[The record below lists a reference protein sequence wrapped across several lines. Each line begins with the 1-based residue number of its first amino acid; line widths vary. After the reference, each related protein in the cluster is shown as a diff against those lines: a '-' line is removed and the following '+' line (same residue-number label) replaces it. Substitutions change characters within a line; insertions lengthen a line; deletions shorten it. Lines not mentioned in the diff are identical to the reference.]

1 MYKFILILCL
11 LIMGCGTP
19 INDGII
25 ISKTFEPEH
34 TESTLTYDPI
44 TESWGTEYYDVPDK
58 WFVTF
63 EKLNE
68 QNKKVQ
74 RTIEISQATYD
85 SLVIGK
91 YYRVK

>member
-34 TESTLTYDPI
+34 TETMFVFNPLTETLE
-44 TESWGTEYYDVPDK
+44 TESYDVPDK

-63 EKLNE
+63 QKLNE
-68 QNKKVQ
+68 KNEMVQ
-74 RTIEISQATYD
+74 RTIEISQVTYD